1 MFPEFDLDRPGPP
14 SGGPLSKE
22 QQALLDEMLRRTLDP
37 EEHRRLER
45 LLLQRLRERQP
56 ELTGMLQ
63 EEGFVTGFQENEGHR
78 FGVAGQRS
86 RQRLE
91 CACLQHRFPFA
102 ATRQALSQARR
113 CPAAK
118 APVKPDALQ
127 TLARAIDRFP
137 NRPVRLHPFTPEFR
151 EAPELSGHWTHEDH
165 FYRCYHARFMLEM
178 AVCYADLPGTPHPL
192 PNGWA
197 ALLYLFDLR

>member
-91 CACLQHRFPFA
+91 CACLQHRFP
-102 ATRQALSQARR
+102 
-113 CPAAK
+113 
-118 APVKPDALQ
+118 
-127 TLARAIDRFP
+127 

-151 EAPELSGHWTHEDH
+151 EAPELSGH
-165 FYRCYHARFMLEM
+165 
-178 AVCYADLPGTPHPL
+178 
-192 PNGWA
+192 
-197 ALLYLFDLR
+197 